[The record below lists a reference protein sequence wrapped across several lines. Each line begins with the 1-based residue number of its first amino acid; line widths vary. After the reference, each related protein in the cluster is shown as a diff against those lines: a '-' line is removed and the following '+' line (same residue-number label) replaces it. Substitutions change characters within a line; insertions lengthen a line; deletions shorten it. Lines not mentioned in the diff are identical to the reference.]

1 MEKRKLGASGI
12 AVSLV
17 GLGANNFGGRTDFDA
32 SRLVVNKA
40 LDLGVTLFDT
50 SDNYGNRGGSEEFLG
65 RILGA
70 RRSDVVLAT
79 KFGLPMDD
87 TGKLR
92 GASRRYAAQ
101 AVEASLRR
109 LKTDWIDLYQVHF
122 PDPRTPIEETLRAL
136 DDLMQSGKV
145 RSVGCSNF
153 SAAQLEEAIGVSQR
167 SHLVSFVTCQD
178 EYNVLER
185 DLEKDRLPIM
195 RRHGMGLLPYFPL
208 ASGLLTGKY
217 RQDAPP
223 PSGTRFAGNVPRG
236 KDAFLN
242 ARNWRVVEALGAFAA
257 ARGHTLLELAMSWLA
272 SRPYVPSIIAGATKP
287 EQIEQN
293 IAAVGWT
300 LSPADLAEI
309 DRITL

>member
-1 MEKRKLGASGI
+1 MQKRKLGNSGI
-12 AVSLV
+12 EVSLV
-17 GLGANNFGGRTDFDA
+17 GLGANNFGGRTDFEA
-32 SRLVVNKA
+32 SRHVVDKA

-70 RRSDVVLAT
+70 RRKDIVLAT

-87 TGKLR
+87 AGKLR
-92 GASRRYAAQ
+92 GASRRYAMQ

-136 DDLMQSGKV
+136 DDLRQSGKV

-167 SHLVSFVTCQD
+167 SQLPSFVTCQD

-195 RRHGMGLLPYFPL
+195 RRHGIGLLPYFPL

-217 RQDAPP
+217 RQDAPL
-223 PSGTRFAGNVPRG
+223 PSGTRLAGNVPRG
-236 KDAFLN
+236 KDVFLN
-242 ARNWRVVEALGAFAA
+242 ARNWRMVGLLRAFAA

-272 SRPYVPSIIAGATKP
+272 SRPYIPSIIAGATRP
-287 EQIEQN
+287 EQVEQN
-293 IAAVGWT
+293 IAAIGWH
-300 LSPADLAEI
+300 LSDADLAEI